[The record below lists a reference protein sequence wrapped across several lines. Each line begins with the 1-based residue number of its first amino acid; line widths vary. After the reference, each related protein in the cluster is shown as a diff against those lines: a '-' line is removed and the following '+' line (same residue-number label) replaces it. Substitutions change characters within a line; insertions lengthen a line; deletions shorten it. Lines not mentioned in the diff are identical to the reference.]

1 MLYVNASIL
10 SEALEVFY
18 YDVIGKVLHLWR
30 WESSLRQECSA
41 NISIA
46 GW

>member
-18 YDVIGKVLHLWR
+18 YDVIGKILHLRR

-41 NISIA
+41 NTSMA
-46 GW
+46 G